1 MLTHYLPVNAIFGA
15 AEHSL
20 ALQYVSFL
28 TYLRAV
34 CVVPG
39 CEKSMQAGYCSSL
52 IIEFKIM

>member
-1 MLTHYLPVNAIFGA
+1 MNAIFGA